1 MGVGAAVS
9 GPTAEQV
16 VRESWVQDFYPLGAV
31 AHLGPPREG
40 GSEACSQVRASSRS
54 PRGVWSLQERRRVRK
69 SSRPQMDH
77 SPCGSRF
84 SGVVRVSLYR
94 DAELQW
100 EKVIARPI
108 RHRDESCFGGKAVEA
123 LAHGDGAR
131 ASVGFRESE

>member
-16 VRESWVQDFYPLGAV
+16 VRESWVQDLYPLGAV
-31 AHLGPPREG
+31 AHLG
-40 GSEACSQVRASSRS
+40 
-54 PRGVWSLQERRRVRK
+54 
-69 SSRPQMDH
+69 
-77 SPCGSRF
+77 
-84 SGVVRVSLYR
+84 LYR

-123 LAHGDGAR
+123 LAPRRWGACLR
-131 ASVGFRESE
+131 RV